1 MLGAL
6 AQLAGQTTMP
16 RGGAEAEA
24 DGSTAAAM
32 EAAAGRRRENSTR
45 MPARAPHAYPRGLE
59 HARALERTR
68 TAGSKCHLCPPWIQ
82 CKR

>member
-24 DGSTAAAM
+24 DGSTMQHGNNAAM
-32 EAAAGRRRENSTR
+32 QRCNMETMQHAAMQRCNMETMQRCRNGTIQQ
-45 MPARAPHAYPRGLE
+45 
-59 HARALERTR
+59 
-68 TAGSKCHLCPPWIQ
+68 PP
-82 CKR
+82 

>member
-24 DGSTAAAM
+24 DGSAAAAM
-32 EAAAGRRRENSTR
+32 EAAAGRGRENSTR
-45 MPARAPHAYPRGLE
+45 MPARAPMPTHA
-59 HARALERTR
+59 A
-68 TAGSKCHLCPPWIQ
+68 
-82 CKR
+82 